1 MTTRVILSILTG
13 TALLLACTAWAAQR
27 AETGALP
34 LPADR
39 PLSAQE
45 LRGEGLFL
53 QRCSLCHLPKRA
65 KVCCQAPLG
74 PLLYGVLKPGD
85 AARERLVRE
94 QMLRGS
100 ANMPGFQAGFD
111 ERDIEDVVA
120 YLKAI

>member
-1 MTTRVILSILTG
+1 MTKPAVLSILTA
-13 TALLLACTAWAAQR
+13 TALALACTALAAQR
-27 AETGALP
+27 VEPGALP
-34 LPADR
+34 LPTDR

-45 LRGEGLFL
+45 LRGEGVFL

-94 QMLRGS
+94 QILRGS
-100 ANMPGFQAGFD
+100 ANMPGFGAGLD
-111 ERDIEDVVA
+111 ANELDDLLA
-120 YLKAI
+120 YLKTI